1 MNTAGGRRQTRMADE
16 RAPITTLLSDL
27 AMGESARWHDG
38 RFWCSDWVAGEIL
51 AADLDGRREVVA
63 RSTSFP
69 FCFDWLPDGTM
80 LVTSS
85 TGLER
90 LDEGGFLVPHVDMT
104 GLAGGWNEVIVD
116 PRANA
121 YVIP

>member
-1 MNTAGGRRQTRMADE
+1 MSPARGRRQTRMADE

-51 AADLDGRREVVA
+51 AIGLDGTREVAA

-80 LVTSS
+80 LVTSA

-90 LDEGGFLVPHVDMT
+90 LDTGPSDGTGSLVPHVDM
-104 GLAGGWNEVIVD
+104 
-116 PRANA
+116 
-121 YVIP
+121 